1 MAHIDCSFYSTSLKK
16 NAHVIVFIPT
26 VSADDYLEERDVDY
40 YKEEK
45 RFPVLYLL
53 HGSYGDCMDWSRFT
67 GIERYAQEKG
77 IAVIMP
83 SGENSSYVNMES
95 GEAYLTYITRELPE
109 FMCKMFPLS
118 KERKDTYIAGLS
130 MGGYGTYRC
139 ALERPGYY
147 GYAASLSGALDRNV
161 LESADMPHMKKMPR
175 SYVNAVALEHDS
187 DNQLEKLLEKRL
199 SEKAE
204 LPKLYMACGTE
215 DPITPSSEAFYKKA
229 KELGVEITYEEYPG
243 VHDWNFWDSHI
254 KDVLR
259 WLP

>member
-1 MAHIDCSFYSTSLKK
+1 
-16 NAHVIVFIPT
+16 
-26 VSADDYLEERDVDY
+26 
-40 YKEEK
+40 
-45 RFPVLYLL
+45 
-53 HGSYGDCMDWSRFT
+53 
-67 GIERYAQEKG
+67 
-77 IAVIMP
+77 
-83 SGENSSYVNMES
+83 
-95 GEAYLTYITRELPE
+95 
-109 FMCKMFPLS
+109 
-118 KERKDTYIAGLS
+118 
-130 MGGYGTYRC
+130 
-139 ALERPGYY
+139 
-147 GYAASLSGALDRNV
+147 
-161 LESADMPHMKKMPR
+161 MKKMPR